1 MHPIVRLLAQFLGEH
16 RVEIGAAGFG
26 SVGEFVSVVFVAV
39 HRAARDDLGLVLIKP
54 LFPAENPPYIVRRKN
69 HP

>member
-1 MHPIVRLLAQFLGEH
+1 MLAQFFGKHL
-16 RVEIGAAGFG
+16 VEVGADRGGVAA
-26 SVGEFVSVVFVAV
+26 VVVSVVFVAV